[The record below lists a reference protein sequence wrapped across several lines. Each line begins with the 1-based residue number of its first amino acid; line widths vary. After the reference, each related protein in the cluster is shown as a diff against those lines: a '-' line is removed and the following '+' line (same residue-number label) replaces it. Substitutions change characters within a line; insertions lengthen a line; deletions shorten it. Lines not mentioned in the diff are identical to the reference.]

1 MELWSLMGAGGKYVF
16 SGMKEEIK
24 QKQAFEKVKYTYY
37 DTETTSEKVKKLIIS
52 RIQDEY
58 KEIEMK
64 ERENIN
70 NNEKPH

>member
-1 MELWSLMGAGGKYVF
+1 MELWSLMGAGGKYVFF

-24 QKQAFEKVKYTYY
+24 QKQAFEKGEIAHTMIQRQLP
-37 DTETTSEKVKKLIIS
+37 EKVKKLIIS

-64 ERENIN
+64 EG
-70 NNEKPH
+70 KT